1 MSGEGG
7 ICDKGGCCVLV
18 AKILG
23 GLFAPCVVLLSCFAD
38 LPFFYLICFCTDLYV

>member
-1 MSGEGG
+1 MMSGEGG

-38 LPFFYLICFCTDLYV
+38 LPFST